1 LNYKSVKSEIARHWR
16 NLPGWTTKRKIIVFE
31 SDDWGS
37 IRMPSK
43 EVYNACLK
51 AGYPVDKNVYE
62 KYDTLES
69 EDDLELLFELLRKY
83 RDSKGNPPVIT
94 ANCLVANP
102 DFEAIQKGNFE
113 RYQYELV
120 TETFKNY
127 PNRSGCFKLWKDGLN
142 ENIFKMQFHG
152 REHLNVSLFMNALQR
167 GDRDALFGFALGMPG
182 CISLDSGDVG
192 NYYVEATRFNTESDK
207 EEKLAIISEGLD
219 IFKNLIG
226 YQSES
231 LIPPNYTWSLDFDE
245 PAAKLGVKYFQ
256 GYRKVREPG
265 SNGAPDSYYTHYL
278 GKTNK
283 SGQLYLIRNCTFEP
297 SLNHSGDAVEKCIMD
312 IASAFRMNKPAI
324 LSTHRINFA
333 GSLDPDNRD
342 KTLGQLNILLG
353 LILKRWPDV
362 EFMASDNLGRL
373 IHNEVIYR
381 L

>member
-1 LNYKSVKSEIARHWR
+1 LIFNSVKSEIARHWR

-69 EDDLELLFELLRKY
+69 EVDLELLFELLRKY
-83 RDSKGNPPVIT
+83 KDFKGNPPVIT

-102 DFEAIQKGNFE
+102 DFDAIQKSNFE
-113 RYQYELV
+113 QYHFELV
-120 TETFKNY
+120 TETFKKY
-127 PNRSGCFKLWKDGLN
+127 PNRSGCFELWKDGLN

-152 REHLNVSLFMNALQR
+152 REHLNVSLFMNALQK
-167 GDRDALFGFALGMPG
+167 GDRDVLFGFGHGMAG
-182 CISLDSGDVG
+182 CISLDSGDVA
-192 NYYVEATRFNTESDK
+192 NYYVEATRFNSESDK
-207 EEKLAIISEGLD
+207 AEKLAIISEGLD
-219 IFKNLIG
+219 IFRNLTG
-226 YQSES
+226 YHSES

-245 PAAKLGVKYFQ
+245 VTSESGVKFFQ

-265 SNGAPDSYYTHYL
+265 INGIPDSYYTHFL

-283 SGQLYLIRNCTFEP
+283 SGQLYLVRNGTFEP
-297 SLNHSGDAVEKCIMD
+297 SLNHSDNSVERCIRD

-324 LSTHRINFA
+324 ISTHRINFA
-333 GSLDPDNRD
+333 GSLEPDNRD
-342 KTLGQLNILLG
+342 KALMQLNELIG

-362 EFMASDNLGRL
+362 EFMASDELGNL
-373 IHNEVIYR
+373 IHGDYEK
-381 L
+381 